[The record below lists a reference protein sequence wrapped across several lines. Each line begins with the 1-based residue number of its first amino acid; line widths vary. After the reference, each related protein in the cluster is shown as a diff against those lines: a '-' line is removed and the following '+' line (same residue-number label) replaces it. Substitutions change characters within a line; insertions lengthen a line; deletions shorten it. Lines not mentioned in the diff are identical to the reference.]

1 MRAYEDIPI
10 EDTDDNSLNTAQLK
24 VVNETIE
31 DDFNDKT
38 KPVFHRHTAPKGF
51 DQNLIGS
58 GVEEEDNMAT
68 AVGLKNVSIIFSE
81 IAKNKENVEDEITSF
96 SHSKTNSNGKSFGT
110 KFDARQFSASAINI
124 SVVLQLIHSRIAH
137 VSEHYSLQGF

>member
-10 EDTDDNSLNTAQLK
+10 EEIDDNSLNTAQLK

-68 AVGLKNVSIIFSE
+68 AVGLKNVSITFSE
-81 IAKNKENVEDEITSF
+81 IAIKINKLEEEFTDYD
-96 SHSKTNSNGKSFGT
+96 HSDT
-110 KFDARQFSASAINI
+110 KFKMANQF
-124 SVVLQLIHSRIAH
+124 
-137 VSEHYSLQGF
+137 EESL

>member
-10 EDTDDNSLNTAQLK
+10 EEIDDNSLNTAQLK

-81 IAKNKENVEDEITSF
+81 IAKNK
-96 SHSKTNSNGKSFGT
+96 
-110 KFDARQFSASAINI
+110 AIAETLFL
-124 SVVLQLIHSRIAH
+124 V
-137 VSEHYSLQGF
+137 

>member
-81 IAKNKENVEDEITSF
+81 IAKNEDKIEDGITDV
-96 SHSKTNSNGKSFGT
+96 HHYDT
-110 KFDARQFSASAINI
+110 KFKMAIN
-124 SVVLQLIHSRIAH
+124 LA
-137 VSEHYSLQGF
+137 ESLMLDNF

>member
-1 MRAYEDIPI
+1 
-10 EDTDDNSLNTAQLK
+10 
-24 VVNETIE
+24 
-31 DDFNDKT
+31 
-38 KPVFHRHTAPKGF
+38 
-51 DQNLIGS
+51 
-58 GVEEEDNMAT
+58 MAT

-124 SVVLQLIHSRIAH
+124 SVVLQLIHWPGRMTRKI
-137 VSEHYSLQGF
+137 G